1 MKKSLKSTSQTS
13 AQIITKTFV
22 RLFFMFVLLMGIIV
36 SGVVALTSLQI
47 RESEGASLLASVQEA
62 AENGN
67 INWKEFQLENHDE
80 KGHAETFYRV
90 TRPSGAQDKS
100 HGTAA
105 FLKEYRQWGNFSFSG
120 DDIFWYTSSVASKS
134 GIKVELWLN
143 INLVIKAMMRAV
155 LLIGLVVILLF
166 FIARLM
172 IRKAS
177 DAISKPLVDLTQ
189 VANQAEIKEFPV
201 VENPKEVEQ
210 LSQSFNHLLQRL
222 NQKIKKEQQFV
233 SDASHELRT
242 PVAAIR
248 GHVTLLKRRWHDHP
262 EIVDDSLAYIDEES
276 MRMKHLIEE
285 LLDLS
290 RESQLP
296 SQKTT
301 FKLTE
306 FTDRLVSEI
315 QPAFAQKITVEASS
329 EVMVN
334 TDQTA
339 LHHILLSLLENAG
352 KYSPKESVIK
362 VLITTHQQEIDLS
375 VADEGSGIADSEKE
389 NIFERFYRI
398 DKSRSSRIPGT
409 GLGLAIARQYATRIS
424 AELFVSDNLPKGS
437 IFHLVFKR
445 D

>member
-1 MKKSLKSTSQTS
+1 M
-13 AQIITKTFV
+13 
-22 RLFFMFVLLMGIIV
+22 
-36 SGVVALTSLQI
+36 
-47 RESEGASLLASVQEA
+47 
-62 AENGN
+62 
-67 INWKEFQLENHDE
+67 
-80 KGHAETFYRV
+80 
-90 TRPSGAQDKS
+90 
-100 HGTAA
+100 
-105 FLKEYRQWGNFSFSG
+105 
-120 DDIFWYTSSVASKS
+120 
-134 GIKVELWLN
+134 
-143 INLVIKAMMRAV
+143 
-155 LLIGLVVILLF
+155 
-166 FIARLM
+166 
-172 IRKAS
+172 
-177 DAISKPLVDLTQ
+177 TQ
-189 VANQAEIKEFPV
+189 VCNEAEIKVFPV

-306 FTDRLVSEI
+306 
-315 QPAFAQKITVEASS
+315 KITVEASS

-437 IFHLVFKR
+437 IFHLVLKR